1 MQFQGLRSVIKEK
14 NRNLTMKRTI
24 LLLMA
29 MIVLT
34 PAAMRAQDSESIYSG
49 WGAGIQ
55 LGAGVML
62 PTGSLA
68 DDLKGC
74 ALFTGG
80 LTVEYSRARLKIDL
94 TYSQPSFKND
104 NPYAVYDDEGR
115 NLQLNGTAN
124 STSLGVSFQLGYTVW
139 QSGKLRVTPCVGVNI
154 NRLNWDINHIKWEA
168 DDQGDDKPLID
179 NVTDVHEN
187 STGLTARVDFDIR
200 LGGKFVDIG
209 SGSSHYTSSV
219 RVTPFITHA
228 GYSNLSPSVK
238 GNWIGLAVSYSGLF
252 RLISR

>member
-1 MQFQGLRSVIKEK
+1 
-14 NRNLTMKRTI
+14 MKRTLI
-24 LLLMA
+24 LLMA
-29 MIVLT
+29 MLVLT

-55 LGAGVML
+55 LGAGAML

-80 LTVEYSRARLKIDL
+80 LTMEYNRARLKIDL

-104 NPYAVYDDEGR
+104 NPYSVYDDQGR
-115 NLQLNGTAN
+115 NLQLNGTAS

-168 DDQGDDKPLID
+168 DEQGNDKPLID
-179 NVTDVHEN
+179 DVTDVHEN
-187 STGLTARVDFDIR
+187 STGLTASVDFDIR
-200 LGGKFVDIG
+200 LSGKFVNIG
-209 SGSSHYTSSV
+209 NGDSHYTSSV

-228 GYSNLSPSVK
+228 DYSNLSPSVK